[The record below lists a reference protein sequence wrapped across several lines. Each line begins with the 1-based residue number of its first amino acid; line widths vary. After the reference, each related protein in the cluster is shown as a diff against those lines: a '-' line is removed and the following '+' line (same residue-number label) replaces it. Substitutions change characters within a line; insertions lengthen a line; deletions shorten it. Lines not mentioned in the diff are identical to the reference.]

1 MVRGPHLSSCF
12 PILPED
18 TGDRAS
24 MSVGSLILIVN
35 ECGWVSA
42 VTRMLGRLC
51 VVMTVSLDFLHK
63 AIQTLRCRHDAG
75 CLELLMIGAH
85 IHSDYSIEF
94 KASS

>member
-1 MVRGPHLSSCF
+1 
-12 PILPED
+12 
-18 TGDRAS
+18 

-63 AIQTLRCRHDAG
+63 AIQT
-75 CLELLMIGAH
+75 
-85 IHSDYSIEF
+85 
-94 KASS
+94 